1 MAVEKT
7 IKLYSE
13 QLTLDELMSLEILF
27 DYRESCKN
35 YFYSRFSGIEYLDKL
50 NFRDIRDSLLVKDVK
65 DEMKKFH
72 LLARTWK
79 MDLSE
84 AIKPCGQTWKLK

>member
-1 MAVEKT
+1 MTVEKT

-13 QLTLDELMSLEILF
+13 QLTLNELMSLEILF

-50 NFRDIRDSLLVKDVK
+50 KFREIRDSLLKKEIK
-65 DEMKKFH
+65 DEMKKFVKCIMFQLK
-72 LLARTWK
+72 LL
-79 MDLSE
+79 
-84 AIKPCGQTWKLK
+84 I